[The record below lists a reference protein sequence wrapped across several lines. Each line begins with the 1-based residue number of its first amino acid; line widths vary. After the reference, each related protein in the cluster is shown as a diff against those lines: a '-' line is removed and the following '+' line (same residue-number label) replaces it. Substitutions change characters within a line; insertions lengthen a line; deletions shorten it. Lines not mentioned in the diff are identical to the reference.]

1 MVQDTNN
8 SNHHYINN
16 KNRKSILVLDDELD
30 IVTIIEQSLQG
41 IGFSV
46 SAFTDSQAALE
57 YFHSNFKDCCSIVIS
72 DIRMPGMNGYEF
84 IKKVKRIKPECRTIL
99 MSGFDINNVEFSNV
113 LPDISIDTFLQKPF
127 SIRKL
132 KDLIIEKY
140 SN

>member
-1 MVQDTNN
+1 MADTDN
-8 SNHHYINN
+8 SNHHN
-16 KNRKSILVLDDELD
+16 KNKSILVLDDESD
-30 IVTIIEQSLQG
+30 IVRVVERFLQG

-46 SAFTDSQAALE
+46 SAFTDPVVALE

-99 MSGFDINNVEFSNV
+99 MSAFEINDIEFSKV
-113 LPDISIDTFLQKPF
+113 LPDIKVGAFLQKPF

-132 KDLIIEKY
+132 KDLIMEEY

>member
-1 MVQDTNN
+1 MADTDN
-8 SNHHYINN
+8 SNHHN
-16 KNRKSILVLDDELD
+16 KNKSILVLDDESD
-30 IVTIIEQSLQG
+30 IVRVVERFLQG

-46 SAFTDSQAALE
+46 SAFTDPVVALE

-84 IKKVKRIKPECRTIL
+84 IKKVKRIKPDCRTIL
-99 MSGFDINNVEFSNV
+99 MSAFDINNVEFPKV
-113 LPDISIDTFLQKPF
+113 LPGISIDTFLQKPF

>member
-1 MVQDTNN
+1 MADINS
-8 SNHHYINN
+8 SNHHHINN
-16 KNRKSILVLDDELD
+16 KNRKSILILDDEPD

-46 SAFTDSQAALE
+46 SAFTDPQAALK
-57 YFHSNFKDCCSIVIS
+57 YLHSNFKDCCCIVIS

-99 MSGFDINNVEFSNV
+99 MSAFDTTNVEFSNV
-113 LPDISIDTFLQKPF
+113 LPDITIDTFLQKPF

-132 KDLIIEKY
+132 KDLIIEEY